1 MHDHMMIKMIDV
13 LLISVCILSI
23 HVSILVIQNMIA
35 SKLSNKFNIFQKAY
49 IHVLEIRTS

>member
-49 IHVLEIRTS
+49 INVLEIRTS